1 MSKLKKTQLIIGS
14 IITAILLV
22 LHFTIGDIELFSI
35 NDNLKSI
42 YNINTVNFLIL
53 FPIALLTYIFVGYEI
68 YIEAFEGFKE
78 KEIFSENTLTIIATI
93 AAFCVFEFVEALAI
107 VLFFQIGETF
117 EDYAKDK
124 SKKSIESILEL
135 KPDYANLLK
144 DEKEIKVAPEEVK
157 VNDIIIVKPGERIPL
172 DGIIYKGNTSLNT
185 SSITGESLPLDV
197 KEGDSI
203 LSGTINISS
212 LIYIKVTKEFK
223 ESTISRILQLV
234 TESSEKKSKKEKFIT
249 KFSKIYTPI
258 VISLAFITAILVP
271 LILGF
276 INNNLSDSSLWINWI
291 TTGCTFL
298 VISCPCSLVLSV
310 PLAYFVSLGV
320 ASKNKALVKGSV
332 YLEYLNEVDTVFLD
346 KTGTITKGNFEVDKY
361 YLNNNHT
368 QDELFKLASY
378 GEHYSNHPI
387 ANAIKKN
394 YLKNIDEKLINNYET
409 IIGKGIKTQLDNKTL
424 LVGNSLLM
432 DDYNIDYSKNN
443 DIGTIIY
450 VAYNNEYIGSLTILD
465 ALKEDSLEAIKG
477 LKSLKI
483 KDIIM
488 LTGDNKDIAS
498 LISNKIGIKSYSN
511 LLPQDKTRIIEEYK
525 QKGAKTMFIGDGIND
540 APSIT
545 LSDIGVSMGG
555 IGSDAAVEASDIVIM
570 DDKLST
576 VKKTKKIAK
585 VTSQVA
591 LANIIF
597 SLIIKIGM
605 MVFSICNTALN
616 LNLNS
621 LAIWLA
627 IFADVGVTIICV
639 LNSMSLMIRKFK

>member
-1 MSKLKKTQLIIGS
+1 MSKLKKTQLILGL
-14 IITAILLV
+14 IITITLLV
-22 LHFTIGDIELFSI
+22 LHFTIGGTELFT
-35 NDNLKSI
+35 LKEGLESI
-42 YNINTVNFLIL
+42 YNINTVDFLIL
-53 FPIALLTYIFVGYEI
+53 FPISILTYIFVGYEI

-93 AAFCVFEFVEALAI
+93 AAFCVFEFVEGLAI
-107 VLFFQIGETF
+107 VLFFQIGEAF

-144 DEKEIKVAPEEVK
+144 DNVETKVTPEEVK

-172 DGIIYKGNTSLNT
+172 DGIIYKGSSSLNT

-212 LIYIKVTKEFK
+212 VIYIKVTKEFK

-234 TESSEKKSKKEKFIT
+234 TESTEKKSKKEKFIT

-258 VISLAFITAILVP
+258 VISLAFITAVLVP
-271 LILGF
+271 LILGL
-276 INNNLSDSSLWINWI
+276 INNNLSSGSLWVNWI

-310 PLAYFVSLGV
+310 PLAYFVSLGT

-361 YLNNNHT
+361 YLNESNT
-368 QDELFKLASY
+368 KEELFKLASY

-387 ANAIKKN
+387 ATAIKKN
-394 YLKNIDEKLINNYET
+394 YNEKINESLISNYET
-409 IIGKGIKTQLDNKTL
+409 VLGKGIKTTFDNKIL
-424 LVGNSLLM
+424 LVGNESLM
-432 DDYNIDYSKNN
+432 QENNIKYVKNT
-443 DIGTIIY
+443 DVGTIIY
-450 VAYNNEYIGSLTILD
+450 VSYDNNFIGSLTILD
-465 ALKEDSLEAIKG
+465 AIKEDSIDAING
-477 LKSLKI
+477 LKALNI

-488 LTGDNKDIAS
+488 LTGDNKDIAD
-498 LISNKIGIKSYSN
+498 LISSKVGIKAYSN
-511 LLPQDKTRIIEEYK
+511 LLPQDKTKVIEEYK
-525 QKGAKTMFIGDGIND
+525 AKGAKTMFIGDGIND

-576 VKKTKKIAK
+576 VRKTKKIAK
-585 VTSQVA
+585 VTSHVA
-591 LANIIF
+591 IANIVF
-597 SLIIKIGM
+597 SLIVKFGM
-605 MVFSICNTALN
+605 MVFSILNTALN
-616 LNLNS
+616 MNLNS